1 MGYPITKPINYQ
13 KPNIGVIQH
22 CIETVIIEPTTAG
35 VFRSRRLAN
44 AINDLKLGLY
54 TRDVIFHTFQ

>member
-35 VFRSRRLAN
+35 DWLWDLALSFK
-44 AINDLKLGLY
+44 ALG
-54 TRDVIFHTFQ
+54 